1 MDSATFPF
9 IVYAIRNNQPT
20 NTKTGPSEMDSIT
33 VVLKIVATDYA
44 TLSELG
50 DACRTAFDY
59 QKDLP
64 EDITKLY
71 FESENFE
78 YDDDFQANG
87 LYVLNQ
93 QYLAK
98 VRRPS
103 TAVITEFIFNVD
115 TRITSST
122 STGITD
128 FALPLISAGTYDF
141 NVDWGDNTNDDI
153 TAYNQSEVTHRY
165 TTGGEYKITISGT
178 LIGFVFNNGGDA
190 RKMKDIEN
198 WGVLN
203 INGPYSFSGCRNMTC
218 SATDSPTISTNNLTL
233 TFRDC
238 FSFNGDLSNWDVSS
252 VENFSTTF
260 YNCVTFNQPLNDW
273 DVRSATRMD
282 SMFYGCFAFNQDL
295 NNWNT
300 SNVNNMTQTFMNCF
314 NFNGNVSTWNT
325 ELVTNMR
332 NMFYNAYPINKD
344 LSAWK
349 IGAVTNGIDFMRNID
364 GLSTTNYDALLIS
377 WSQQTPNS
385 LSINFGGSK
394 YTGGGTAEAA
404 RNTLINTYG
413 WTIIDG
419 GTA

>member
-1 MDSATFPF
+1 
-9 IVYAIRNNQPT
+9 
-20 NTKTGPSEMDSIT
+20 MDSIT

-103 TAVITEFIFNVD
+103 TAVITEFIFNID

-122 STGITD
+122 TTAITD
-128 FALPLISAGTYDF
+128 FALPLMSSGTYDF

-165 TTGGEYKITISGT
+165 TTGGEYKITISGDCQKWE
-178 LIGFVFNNGGDA
+178 FNSLGDCV
-190 RKMKDIEN
+190 KMLDIEN
-198 WGVLN
+198 WGDLT
-203 INGPYSFSGCRNMTC
+203 INNPYAFKGCKNMTC
-218 SATDSPTISTNNLTL
+218 SATDSPTILGVTL
-233 TFRDC
+233 YGTFRDC
-238 FSFNGDLSNWDVSS
+238 FSFNGDLSAWDVSS
-252 VENFSTTF
+252 IIIFSQMF
-260 YNCVTFNQPLNDW
+260 FNCVSFNK
-273 DVRSATRMD
+273 S
-282 SMFYGCFAFNQDL
+282 L
-295 NNWNT
+295 NNWDTRSMQTMDYILYNCNQYNQDMDNWDT
-300 SNVNNMTQTFMNCF
+300 SRCTNMSTALMSCS

-325 ELVTNMR
+325 QFVTNMSQLFR
-332 NMFYNAYPINKD
+332 SCYPINQD
-344 LSAWK
+344 LSGWK
-349 IGAVTNGIDFMRNID
+349 IGAVTNASNFMQNID
-364 GLSTTNYDALLIS
+364 GLSTANYDALLIS

-385 LSINFGGSK
+385 LTINFGGSK